1 METNDETQESPRTH
15 HGHAIRRIRESRR
28 LSQQKLG
35 ELTHMVQ
42 QNVSMYENQKV
53 IKDQILD
60 LFAAALHVDVEL
72 IKSMEDYSPD
82 SYYMENNNSVSG
94 NTFENECSATIAPSI
109 INSDSVTNN
118 YNGADKELYLI
129 VIKMKDKINFLEN
142 EIKQLKG
149 DKDSDSQ

>member
-82 SYYMENNNSVSG
+82 SYYMENNSISG
-94 NTFENECSATIAPSI
+94 NTVENMGSSTIATNVVNDNEC
-109 INSDSVTNN
+109 VTNN
-118 YNGADKELYLI
+118 YHGVDKELYLE
-129 VIKMKDKINFLEN
+129 VIKMKDKINSLEN

-149 DKDSDSQ
+149 EKDSDSQ